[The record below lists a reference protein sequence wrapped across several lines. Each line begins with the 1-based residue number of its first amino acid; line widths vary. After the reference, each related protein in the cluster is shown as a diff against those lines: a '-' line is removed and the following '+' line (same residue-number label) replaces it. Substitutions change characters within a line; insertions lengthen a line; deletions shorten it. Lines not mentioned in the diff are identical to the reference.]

1 MNQGYY
7 CLKLI
12 IVFFFAITLEG
23 KTQSYF
29 RVEYPFVGNSTTK
42 DVYIKAIT
50 FRNTETRIDFITCY
64 TGHYIFLEG
73 TGKRNAM
80 YIRIGNR
87 KYKLRST
94 YGIAETDRVTLCQ
107 PGKLLEFTAIFDP
120 IPNKERD
127 NFDLI
132 EGIDGT
138 WNYYKVSISKY
149 LAGERIPDLVAIGKR
164 NWEKQNFK
172 EETIEYPYVGRQS
185 HPYIVIKKIDRLFN
199 CTKIYLYYR
208 TPYETLSWIT
218 FSKDTYL
225 QTLNGEKYKILYSNG
240 IPLSP
245 EHYNFEYLGEGVSF
259 CLVFPKLSSEINC
272 FTLYEP
278 VNDGFNF
285 YDVKLHSDYERYL
298 ATMNNMDNFFKR
310 KKQATTSKK
319 QHTVKKRLKKDPNFK
334 ID

>member
-1 MNQGYY
+1 MNQSNY

-12 IVFFFAITLEG
+12 IVSFLFFAAILEG

-50 FRNTETRIDFITCY
+50 FRDTETRIDFITCY

-73 TGKRNAM
+73 AGKRNAM

-87 KYKLRST
+87 KYKLRRT
-94 YGIAETDRVTLCQ
+94 FGIAEADRITLCQ

-149 LAGERIPDLVAIGKR
+149 LAGERIPDLAAIGKR
-164 NWEKQNFK
+164 NWEKQNIK
-172 EETIEYPYVGRQS
+172 EETIEYPYVERQS
-185 HPYIVIKKIDRLFN
+185 SPNIIMMKIEKLYE
-199 CTKIYLYYR
+199 CTKIYFYYKNPFESSGWSSGWVNFNKNTFLL
-208 TPYETLSWIT
+208 TPDG
-218 FSKDTYL
+218 K
-225 QTLNGEKYKILYSNG
+225 KYKILSSEG

-245 EHYNFEYLGEGVSF
+245 EMYRFKNKGESVTF
-259 CLVFPKLSSEINC
+259 CLIFPPLPNSCNSFSLSESV
-272 FTLYEP
+272 Y
-278 VNDGFNF
+278 DGFSFNN
-285 YDVKLHSDYERYL
+285 VELRSDFDGYL
-298 ATMNNMDNFFKR
+298 KRWNYLEEKRPSKSNRTLR
-310 KKQATTSKK
+310 KK
-319 QHTVKKRLKKDPNFK
+319 LKKDPNFK